1 MDIQY
6 KDILLTFKCNTN
18 ILHTCISNT
27 NILFKHGNLLQLY
40 TSYMD
45 IQYKY
50 ILKVWISNT
59 KIFFKHGYSL
69 QIYTSY
75 MDIQYKYTL

>member
-1 MDIQY
+1 
-6 KDILLTFKCNTN
+6 
-18 ILHTCISNT
+18 
-27 NILFKHGNLLQLY
+27 
-40 TSYMD
+40 MD

-75 MDIQYKYTL
+75 MDIQYKYTLQTWKFNTNINFVYGYPKQIYSLNMDIQYKDIPQNADV